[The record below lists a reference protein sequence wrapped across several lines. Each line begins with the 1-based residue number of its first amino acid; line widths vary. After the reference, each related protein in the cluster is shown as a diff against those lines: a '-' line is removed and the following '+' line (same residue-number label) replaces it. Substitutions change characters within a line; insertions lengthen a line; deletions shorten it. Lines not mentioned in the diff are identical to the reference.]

1 LSTTPKKPVR
11 RATKALWGI
20 LGVAFAAR
28 VTIFLF
34 ALQDPQRFY
43 SPDAQEYWPL
53 AQHFRA
59 AFTDTK
65 SEFFEL
71 GLKRTPGYPGY
82 IAAITTP
89 FGDHESLVVFTQIL
103 LSVATVGLLYVL
115 ARELWGTRAALV
127 AAGLLAID
135 PISVIMPSYLQPETL
150 FTLLLVAAT
159 LVLVR
164 GVRARS
170 WPLVAVAGLTFGVA
184 VLVRPVALYML
195 VVLVPITWVLASP
208 RAWRERIALS
218 GVLVIAFA
226 VPVGGWIIRNERT
239 TGVFIL
245 STIEGRDLLRFR
257 AAHALA
263 FEEGIPVGTARDR
276 LLAKV
281 ERESEGKNPAERSRA
296 ETSEAIKTMLDH
308 PVGTA
313 VSTARGMSRLVFGP
327 GRAEFFRLV
336 GADDPN
342 RIRGDRLP
350 VIGLEFVILLV
361 ILVGA
366 VAGAVIAALRR
377 RWAAFSVGVG
387 CAAYLI
393 VVASSGGAFSRYR
406 APASPYLA
414 LLAGI
419 AGAVIL
425 AKTLPATRRS
435 RAADRC

>member
-1 LSTTPKKPVR
+1 
-11 RATKALWGI
+11 
-20 LGVAFAAR
+20 
-28 VTIFLF
+28 
-34 ALQDPQRFY
+34 
-43 SPDAQEYWPL
+43 
-53 AQHFRA
+53 
-59 AFTDTK
+59 
-65 SEFFEL
+65 
-71 GLKRTPGYPGY
+71 
-82 IAAITTP
+82 
-89 FGDHESLVVFTQIL
+89 
-103 LSVATVGLLYVL
+103 LLYVL
-115 ARELWGTRAALV
+115 VRDLWGTRAALV
-127 AAGLLAID
+127 AAALLAID

-150 FTLLLVAAT
+150 FTLLLVVAT
-159 LVLVR
+159 IALVR
-164 GVRARS
+164 GVRARN
-170 WPLVAVAGLTFGVA
+170 WLIVAVSGLTFGVA

-195 VVLVPITWVLASP
+195 IVLVPITWVLASP
-208 RAWRERIALS
+208 RAWRTRIALS
-218 GVLVIAFA
+218 AVLAVAFA

-239 TGVFIL
+239 TGVPIL

-263 FEEGIPVGTARDR
+263 FEDGISVGKARNR

-296 ETSEAIKTMLDH
+296 ETSEAIKTLLEH
-308 PVGTA
+308 PVGAA

-327 GRAEFFRLV
+327 GRAELFRLT

-350 VIGLEFVILLV
+350 IIGLELAILLV

-366 VAGAVIAALRR
+366 IAGAVIAFVRR

-419 AGAVIL
+419 AGAVVL
-425 AKTLPATRRS
+425 AKAVPATRRS
-435 RAADRC
+435 PAADRC